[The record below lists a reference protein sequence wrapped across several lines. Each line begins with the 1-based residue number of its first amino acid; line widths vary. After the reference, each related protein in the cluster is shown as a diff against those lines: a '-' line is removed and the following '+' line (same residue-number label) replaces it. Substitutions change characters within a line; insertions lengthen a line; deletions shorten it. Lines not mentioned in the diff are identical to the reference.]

1 MRIIS
6 AFLKRCKR
14 QDCAGRAA
22 VTDRL
27 QGCGWWAS
35 LQSNWPI
42 QAKWRRFIKERKL
55 ETVQ

>member
-55 ETVQ
+55 